1 MNLIFNG
8 VRETIK
14 IKANKAI
21 IYRLD
26 SVVLWGNSWWGLSG
40 AREEHGWNLKMF
52 SRGGVIH
59 WQGDSWSWTWKQRG
73 RQLCCIWGR
82 GVSNNDAGT
91 KLLKQK
97 GIWHVVRQEKKEQC
111 GGQCVWSKASRW
123 GEEKCKLTQQDKG
136 GEGGSILQCLTHWCF
151 RRDRLRLWLL
161 IRAPSGPAV
170 SLQHPSWVTGWRRG
184 GGRAGPSPVRHIPRV
199 RHVMNNHM

>member
-1 MNLIFNG
+1 MTVTVLGAWNTSVIKTNILVLMNLIFNG

-59 WQGDSWSWTWKQRG
+59 
-73 RQLCCIWGR
+73 
-82 GVSNNDAGT
+82 
-91 KLLKQK
+91 
-97 GIWHVVRQEKKEQC
+97 
-111 GGQCVWSKASRW
+111 
-123 GEEKCKLTQQDKG
+123 
-136 GEGGSILQCLTHWCF
+136 
-151 RRDRLRLWLL
+151 
-161 IRAPSGPAV
+161 
-170 SLQHPSWVTGWRRG
+170 
-184 GGRAGPSPVRHIPRV
+184 
-199 RHVMNNHM
+199 

>member
-1 MNLIFNG
+1 MTVTVLGAWNTSVIKTNILVLMNLIFNG

-136 GEGGSILQCLTHWCF
+136 GEGGSQKALWAAVCCTKTQLLHF
-151 RRDRLRLWLL
+151 RNFTNYLL
-161 IRAPSGPAV
+161 KLLLKSKI
-170 SLQHPSWVTGWRRG
+170 
-184 GGRAGPSPVRHIPRV
+184 I
-199 RHVMNNHM
+199 